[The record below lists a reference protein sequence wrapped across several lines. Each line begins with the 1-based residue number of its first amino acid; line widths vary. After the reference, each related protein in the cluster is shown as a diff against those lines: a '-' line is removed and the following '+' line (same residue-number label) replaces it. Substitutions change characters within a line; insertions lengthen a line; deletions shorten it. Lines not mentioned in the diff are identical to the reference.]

1 MSNIKRNDPCHCG
14 SGEKYKKCHMAADKA
29 AEREQR
35 SWKEA
40 AKFLRTDLLRFARD
54 ERFALD
60 FAKGL
65 PIFWDG
71 LYDASTADEM
81 SQDEAVRFMDWFL
94 YDYDWTDEEGNT
106 SRLIELYRTEKE
118 EELTQA
124 QVETLDGW
132 LTAGAFGAYT
142 LLDYDGQSLTVS
154 EFMTG
159 EEFTVYESG
168 GRGQVEIG
176 EILLVRLIPVRG
188 HIEFSTSA
196 AYLPADEI
204 TDLAGKLEAAKENYM
219 AEHPDAD
226 HDDFMRHNNTIL
238 VYHALEQAKVQGRA
252 QVARLDA
259 DREDKKMQ
267 QRVVRKVQRLR
278 H

>member
-1 MSNIKRNDPCHCG
+1 
-14 SGEKYKKCHMAADKA
+14 MAADKA

-35 SWKEA
+35 AWKEA
-40 AKFLRTDLLRFARD
+40 AKFLRTDLLQFAQD

-60 FAKGL
+60 FAKAL

-71 LYDASTADEM
+71 LYDADTADEM
-81 SQDEAVRFMDWFL
+81 SQDEAVRFMDWFF
-94 YDYDWTDEEGNT
+94 YDYDWTDEDGNT
-106 SRLIELYRTEKE
+106 SRLIELYRAEKAE
-118 EELTQA
+118 DLTQA
-124 QVETLDGW
+124 QLETLDGW

-142 LLDYDGQSLTVS
+142 LLDYDGQTLTVS

-168 GRGQVEIG
+168 GRGQVDIG
-176 EILLVRLIPVRG
+176 ELLLVRLIPVRDRL
-188 HIEFSTSA
+188 EFSTSA

-204 TDLAGKLEAAKENYM
+204 TDLAEKLETAKETYM
-219 AEHPDAD
+219 EEHLDAD
-226 HDDFMRHNNTIL
+226 HVDFMRHNNTIL

-259 DREDKKMQ
+259 DRDDKKMQ
-267 QRVVRKVQRLR
+267 QRVARKMQRYR
-278 H
+278 

>member
-1 MSNIKRNDPCHCG
+1 MSKIKRNDPCHCG

-35 SWKEA
+35 AWKEA
-40 AKFLRTDLLRFARD
+40 AKFLRTDLLKFAQD

-60 FAKGL
+60 FAKAL

-71 LYDASTADEM
+71 LYDADTADEM
-81 SQDEAVRFMDWFL
+81 SQDEAVRFMDWFF
-94 YDYDWTDEEGNT
+94 YDYDWTDEDGNT
-106 SRLIELYRTEKE
+106 SRLIELYRAEKE
-118 EELTQA
+118 EDLTQP
-124 QVETLDGW
+124 QLETLDGW

-142 LLDYDGQSLTVS
+142 LLDYDGQTLTIS

-168 GRGQVEIG
+168 GRGQVEVG
-176 EILLVRLIPVRG
+176 ELLLVRLIPVRD
-188 HIEFSTSA
+188 HLEFSTSA

-204 TDLAGKLEAAKENYM
+204 TDLADKLTAAKETYM
-219 AEHPDAD
+219 VDHPDAD
-226 HDDFMRHNNTIL
+226 HVDFMRHNNTIL

-259 DREDKKMQ
+259 DRDDKKMQ
-267 QRVVRKVQRLR
+267 QKIVRKMQRYR
-278 H
+278 